1 MPSLTIGVDEFTLVL
16 QPIDKAK
23 ITEWPDIAEEMM
35 STFLAKSKL
44 TDLFGPMEH
53 TAQAQVG
60 YTSGL
65 TFGNRPWHLTIS
77 WNEDMP
83 TMGICVRFSAHAYA
97 AFKQEFKERFQSD
110 INIAVFL
117 DMVQDDVYTTR
128 ISRIDLTADYY
139 DYSDELL
146 PGRQLSP
153 DLIYER
159 LKDGSYVVKN
169 RNDRQSVRNM
179 SALDREGRYE
189 TLYIGSRR
197 GKTNGFLRVYDKK
210 QEQIQTMGYRYD
222 EALQHESWVRFEA
235 SYLHDYAHQITE
247 ELLKNVATMQDLQ
260 QLIAKYISDR
270 YRFVDTSTNEV
281 TAFTDDLI
289 GVAAG
294 SKAAA
299 LSATSPRDNTLR
311 QSIEHL
317 RAGSGLY
324 ATLFKAYKIWGDES
338 EKQLLRYLYDDYVY
352 NFKVMLLTGKDK
364 YRVKE
369 IRLWLQRHEEET
381 KQHPLNDY
389 LDRSKH
395 TLNLPLF
402 DTMRNPI
409 VITVDEDIFKGRDT
423 LWM

>member
-1 MPSLTIGVDEFTLVL
+1 
-16 QPIDKAK
+16 
-23 ITEWPDIAEEMM
+23 
-35 STFLAKSKL
+35 
-44 TDLFGPMEH
+44 
-53 TAQAQVG
+53 
-60 YTSGL
+60 
-65 TFGNRPWHLTIS
+65 
-77 WNEDMP
+77 
-83 TMGICVRFSAHAYA
+83 
-97 AFKQEFKERFQSD
+97 
-110 INIAVFL
+110 
-117 DMVQDDVYTTR
+117 
-128 ISRIDLTADYY
+128 
-139 DYSDELL
+139 
-146 PGRQLSP
+146 
-153 DLIYER
+153 
-159 LKDGSYVVKN
+159 
-169 RNDRQSVRNM
+169 
-179 SALDREGRYE
+179 
-189 TLYIGSRR
+189 
-197 GKTNGFLRVYDKK
+197 
-210 QEQIQTMGYRYD
+210 MGYRYD

-247 ELLKNVATMQDLQ
+247 ELLKNVATTQDLQ

-299 LSATSPRDNTLR
+299 LSAASPRDNTLR

-395 TLNLPLF
+395 KLNLPLF
-402 DTMRNPI
+402 DAAGNPI
-409 VITVDEDIFKGRDT
+409 VIMMGEDI
-423 LWM
+423 L

>member
-179 SALDREGRYE
+179 SAIDKDGTYE
-189 TLYIGSRR
+189 TFYIGSRA
-197 GKTNGFLRVYDKK
+197 GKSNGFLRCYDKK
-210 QEQIQTMGYRYD
+210 QEQIKTMGYRYD
-222 EALQHESWVRFEA
+222 EALQYKSWVRFEA
-235 SYLHDYAHQITE
+235 SFLHDYAHQITS
-247 ELLKNVATMQDLQ
+247 ELLRNSKTTQDLQ
-260 QLIAKYISDR
+260 KLIAKYISDR
-270 YRFVDTSTNEV
+270 YRFIDTSTGEV
-281 TAFTDDLI
+281 TAFSDDLI
-289 GVAAG
+289 GIAVG
-294 SKAAA
+294 TNAAA
-299 LSATSPRDNTLR
+299 LIATSPRDNTLR

-317 RAGSGLY
+317 RSGSGLY
-324 ATLFKAYKIWGDES
+324 PTMYKAYSIWGDGADR
-338 EKQLLRYLYDDYVY
+338 QLIEYLYDDYIY
-352 NFKVMLLTGKDK
+352 DFKLRLLTGKEEYK
-364 YRVKE
+364 MRE
-369 IRLWLQRHEEET
+369 MRLWLQKHGAET
-381 KQHPLNDY
+381 AKYPLESY
-389 LDRSKH
+389 LERSKH
-395 TLNLPLF
+395 
-402 DTMRNPI
+402 
-409 VITVDEDIFKGRDT
+409 EDIST
-423 LWM
+423 LEQYED